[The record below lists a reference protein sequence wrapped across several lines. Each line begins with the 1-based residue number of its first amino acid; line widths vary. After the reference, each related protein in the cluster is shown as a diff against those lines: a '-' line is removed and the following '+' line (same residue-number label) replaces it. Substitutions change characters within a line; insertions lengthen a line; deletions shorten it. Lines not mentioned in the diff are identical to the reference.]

1 MVDTWKYLLALCDT
15 PIIHIFPH
23 LSFVFSKK
31 QNIYAENHAQ
41 VEMLFSIFWKASQ
54 LDRKGFCSLCLPNI
68 AMATSLVPNSLFTL
82 DVCRQLSSVISATYN
97 FRCTKRSNLETL
109 ETRETPKLASRLKGT
124 RVKLIISSHN
134 WV

>member
-31 QNIYAENHAQ
+31 QTYAENHAQ
-41 VEMLFSIFWKASQ
+41 VEMLFFIFWKASQ
-54 LDRKGFCSLCLPNI
+54 LDRKWFCSLCLPNI

-82 DVCRQLSSVISATYN
+82 DVRRQLSSVISATYN
-97 FRCTKRSNLETL
+97 FGCTKRSNLDT
-109 ETRETPKLASRLKGT
+109 
-124 RVKLIISSHN
+124 
-134 WV
+134 